1 MQSNAMLGQLNSN
14 NVYVYVYGEAGQTDT
29 GSACSTNSECKT
41 KYLGVIF

>member
-1 MQSNAMLGQLNSN
+1 MQSNTMLGQLNSN
-14 NVYVYVYGEAGQTDT
+14 NVYGEAGQTDT